1 MQVLRIPF
9 LLIVMQTVPDFFVG
23 SIVGLSG
30 FVTLILNRMPGVAT
44 QIHFRQESFWK
55 GPYCSFY
62 GYWMSSSST
71 VSLIMATLI
80 AFQRYESVSRPLARR
95 LKPNILIG
103 LYITI
108 WFAGFSIQAIP
119 FLTVGYVLQP
129 PYIMC
134 SGFAGSP
141 AYSWIALIGIVGNS
155 INATM
160 LYLKIF
166 ALINNLNRERGAW
179 RFCNAMDSDLK
190 MFFVLMLCMVVC
202 WIPQEVQL
210 LFEMVH
216 LHSPSLNSVS
226 FEFVVALSAINPF
239 LCLFFST
246 ELRQDASALIKK
258 TLDTIPLLSFL
269 SRKHT
274 VSPVIYQCNA
284 SGLVAASIEG
294 GENLPSPSSSLQSQH
309 SAAATCMGTCP
320 SNRYARL

>member
-1 MQVLRIPF
+1 
-9 LLIVMQTVPDFFVG
+9 MQTVPDFFVG
-23 SIVGLSG
+23 SLVGLSG
-30 FVTLILNRMPGVAT
+30 VVILVLNRMPGVAT
-44 QIHFRQESFWK
+44 QVHVRQELFWK

-103 LYITI
+103 LYVTI

-119 FLTVGYVLQP
+119 FFTVGYVLEP

-134 SGFAGSP
+134 SGFVGSSV
-141 AYSWIALIGIVGNS
+141 YTWIALTGIVGNS

-166 ALINNLNRERGAW
+166 TLINNLNRERGTF
-179 RFCNAMDSDLK
+179 RFWNDMDSDLK
-190 MFFVLMLCMVVC
+190 MFFVLMICMVVC

-210 LFEMVH
+210 LFELVH
-216 LHSPSLNSVS
+216 LHSPSLNAVR
-226 FEFVVALSAINPF
+226 FEFVVAHSAINPL
-239 LCLFFST
+239 LCLLFSA

-258 TLDTIPLLSFL
+258 TLDRIPLLSSL

-274 VSPVIYQCNA
+274 VAPVTYQCNA
-284 SGLVAASIEG
+284 SGLVAAIIEG
-294 GENLPSPSSSLQSQH
+294 RENLPSPSASLQ
-309 SAAATCMGTCP
+309 
-320 SNRYARL
+320 Y